1 MDHQINNEKKDSKEI
16 VGTSFE
22 EMSISEMV
30 EVQPSKDVELEAT
43 PAAISALVSAVGSG
57 VLSAVNC

>member
-1 MDHQINNEKKDSKEI
+1 MKKDSKEI